1 MSANNN
7 SAGSEGASLGTSS
20 LGVLSGHRHSDADST
35 MASLRRQSDE
45 LARAGDWSVAA
56 EGVNRR
62 LLSLDPE
69 AAVAMTR
76 LAKCL
81 RTRGDTAGAEEVY
94 GALVSIDPGNVI
106 AANFLRGLRRERE
119 EVVAQERE
127 AASADRK
134 RAFARRPAVR
144 AVSDPEMETL
154 LDALRGLPD
163 AAGTYLE
170 GDLLTNIFL
179 TVLDLN
185 MQPTTVSKAIRHYR
199 RRRSGELWSLPDLQ
213 SLLERY
219 PDGTEGNRQI
229 AQYLWDNR
237 YANRVEW
244 MRSLVDWLVA
254 KDLTSGDKLRAW
266 MPTADFDRDFKDQ
279 VKGLDVAAYN
289 GLIIRLGADTVK
301 PDILLHEYVEAL
313 VGHRVS
319 DEEVIRVMHAAAK
332 RLKRS
337 PVQLDWSL
345 REQKRGRAGIL

>member
-1 MSANNN
+1 MSANDNG
-7 SAGSEGASLGTSS
+7 AGYEGASVGTAS
-20 LGVLSGHRHSDADST
+20 LGVLPGLRPRDADST
-35 MASLRRQSDE
+35 TASLRRQSDE
-45 LARAGDWSVAA
+45 LAGAGDWGAAA
-56 EGVNRR
+56 EDVNRR
-62 LLSLDPE
+62 LLGLDP
-69 AAVAMTR
+69 AAVVAMTR

-81 RTRGDTAGAEEVY
+81 RTRGDATGAEEVY
-94 GALVSIDPGNVI
+94 GSLMTVDPGNVI

-119 EVVAQERE
+119 QVIAQERE
-127 AASADRK
+127 AATADRK

-144 AVSDPEMETL
+144 AVSEPEMETL
-154 LDALRGLPD
+154 LDALRALPD

-199 RRRSGELWSLPDLQ
+199 RHRSGELWSLPDLQ
-213 SLLERY
+213 GLLECY
-219 PDGTEGNRQI
+219 PDNTDGNRQI
-229 AQYLWDNR
+229 AQFLWANR

-244 MRSLVDWLVA
+244 MRGLVDWLVA

-279 VKGLDVAAYN
+279 VKGLDIAAYN

-313 VGHRVS
+313 VGHRVT
-319 DEEVIRVMHAAAK
+319 DEEVVRVMHAGAK
-332 RLKRS
+332 RLKRH